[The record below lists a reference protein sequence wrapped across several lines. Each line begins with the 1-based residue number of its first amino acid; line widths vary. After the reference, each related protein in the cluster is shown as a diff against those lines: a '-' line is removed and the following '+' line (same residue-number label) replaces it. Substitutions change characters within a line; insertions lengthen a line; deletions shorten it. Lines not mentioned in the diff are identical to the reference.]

1 MQIPELQLIVGM
13 LVILGSGIA
22 SWVGVK
28 VALAE
33 MRQRQ
38 DNHDDDIK
46 DIQRRLDRLEE
57 KYFR

>member
-1 MQIPELQLIVGM
+1 MNIPELQLVVGI
-13 LVILGSGIA
+13 LVVLGSGVA

-38 DNHDDDIK
+38 DNHDEDIGK
-46 DIQRRLDRLEE
+46 LEKRVDRLEE